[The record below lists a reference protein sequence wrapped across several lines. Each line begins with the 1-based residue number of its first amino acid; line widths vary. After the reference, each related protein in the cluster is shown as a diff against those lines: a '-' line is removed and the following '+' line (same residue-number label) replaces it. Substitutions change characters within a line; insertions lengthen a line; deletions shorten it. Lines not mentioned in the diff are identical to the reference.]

1 MEWIILGV
9 IVLLT
14 LINVPIGYAL
24 SIATILAILWTG
36 AASLSVVPLNLFSGA
51 SSFPLLAIPLFI
63 LAGGLME
70 TSGISQR
77 LVNLANSLVG
87 FIRGGLAMVTVV
99 ATMIQSEISGSSVA
113 DAAAIGKVVIP
124 AMEKRGYPRA
134 LSAAIVSNAASAAI
148 LIPPSIPMIIYAWM
162 AEVSIAK
169 LFFAGFLPGFIACV
183 AMMGLCYYYA
193 RKYNLP
199 KEKQFSVREVG
210 RSTVQAFWALTIP
223 IVIWVGILG
232 GIATATEV
240 AALAVVAAALIGV
253 VIYRELS
260 GRQTLRIFRESS
272 SQTATVML
280 IVASLFVRFS
290 EKNSDHARDTDEEHD
305 PPGDRQHAAD
315 PSHFDPRQRDGGFVA
330 HPLHE
335 DPAVVEQHELEAEHG
350 ELGRHVDD
358 LARQR
363 RQLVHQNVESDV
375 AALVVRHDRAVE
387 SQPDEHVRGELVI
400 PGKRGI
406 EDIAEEHPEAD
417 NDHQPREEADGPPL
431 DESDEPPEQLR
442 HQRSACTVLMSSV
455 PPATCLPNSSYT
467 AAEALM
473 KASLSGWFDFIGG
486 ASFDMSSRS
495 SRSPSARA
503 KSPVACAILAI
514 VPWTSLGSFFQ
525 KSSLTMRNAGV

>member
-1 MEWIILGV
+1 MEWLILGV

-14 LINVPIGYAL
+14 VINVPIGFAL
-24 SIATILAILWTG
+24 SIATIVAILWTG
-36 AASLSVVPLNLFSGA
+36 SASLSVVPLNLFSGA

-193 RKYNLP
+193 RKFNLP
-199 KEKQFSVREVG
+199 KEKRFSLREVG
-210 RSTVQAFWALTIP
+210 RSTLHAFWALSIP
-223 IVIWVGILG
+223 VVIWVGILG

-240 AALAVVAAALIGV
+240 AALAVVAAFIIGIF
-253 VIYRELS
+253 IYRELS
-260 GRQTLRIFRESS
+260 AGQTLKILKESS

-280 IVASLFVRFS
+280 IVASSAVLGWFLTSEQVPQKFARLILETTSDKFLILLFLNLFFFVTGMFLHSAAAIILIVPIVLPLVRQIGVDPIHFGIIVTI
-290 EKNSDHARDTDEEHD
+290 NLGVGQQTPPVATVLFTTAAIARL
-305 PPGDRQHAAD
+305 P
-315 PSHFDPRQRDGGFVA
+315 FW
-330 HPLHE
+330 
-335 DPAVVEQHELEAEHG
+335 AVFRVG
-350 ELGRHVDD
+350 WPFT
-358 LARQR
+358 
-363 RQLVHQNVESDV
+363 LVL
-375 AALVVRHDRAVE
+375 ALVTL
-387 SQPDEHVRGELVI
+387 LV
-400 PGKRGI
+400 
-406 EDIAEEHPEAD
+406 
-417 NDHQPREEADGPPL
+417 
-431 DESDEPPEQLR
+431 
-442 HQRSACTVLMSSV
+442 T
-455 PPATCLPNSSYT
+455 Y
-467 AAEALM
+467 
-473 KASLSGWFDFIGG
+473 
-486 ASFDMSSRS
+486 
-495 SRSPSARA
+495 
-503 KSPVACAILAI
+503 
-514 VPWTSLGSFFQ
+514 VPWISLGPVGWI
-525 KSSLTMRNAGV
+525 NW